1 MEFFSAG
8 MSPPPD
14 MPANGDTVALL
25 FRGPAFFCEEL
36 GWATNLMKR
45 DCIDCLTLLIA
56 QRCR

>member
-14 MPANGDTVALL
+14 MPAKGDTVALL

-36 GWATNLMKR
+36 ERATNLMKR
-45 DCIDCLTLLIA
+45 DCIDCYV
-56 QRCR
+56 